1 MFHADL
7 NTDSS
12 GRAAR
17 CFSTLWTRSID
28 STDAGA
34 YTAGMSRLRTIL
46 FDLDDTLYP
55 SSSGVWQAIGERI
68 NEYMR
73 QRLGIPPDHVPRL
86 REEYFHTYGTT
97 LNGLVALHHIQPEDY
112 LDFVHDL
119 PIEDRLQPDPELRL
133 MLESLPQRRVVFT
146 NASRKH
152 AERVLE
158 CLGVRHVI
166 DAIVDILTL
175 DLCNKPRPEAYV
187 RALDIVGERDPQACV
202 AVDDLPANLQTAKS
216 LGMTTVLVGNHRADA
231 GIDRRIARVTDLV
244 RALPELLQPS
254 LLDGQP

>member
-1 MFHADL
+1 
-7 NTDSS
+7 
-12 GRAAR
+12 
-17 CFSTLWTRSID
+17 
-28 STDAGA
+28 
-34 YTAGMSRLRTIL
+34 MSRLRTIL

-73 QRLGIPPDHVPRL
+73 RLGIPADDVPRL

-119 PIEDRLQPDPELRL
+119 PLEDMLQPDARLRR

-152 AERVLE
+152 AERVLQ
-158 CLGVRHVI
+158 CLGVLHAV

-175 DLCNKPRPEAYV
+175 DLCNKPRPEAYR
-187 RALDIVGERDPQACV
+187 RALDIVGEADPQACV
-202 AVDDLPANLQTAKS
+202 AVDDLPINLQTAKR
-216 LGMTTVLVGNHRADA
+216 LGMTTVLVGNHRAA
-231 GIDRRIARVTDLV
+231 EGVDRRIPRITELT
-244 RALPELLQPS
+244 RALPDLLQPP
-254 LLDGQP
+254 LLNGSQ